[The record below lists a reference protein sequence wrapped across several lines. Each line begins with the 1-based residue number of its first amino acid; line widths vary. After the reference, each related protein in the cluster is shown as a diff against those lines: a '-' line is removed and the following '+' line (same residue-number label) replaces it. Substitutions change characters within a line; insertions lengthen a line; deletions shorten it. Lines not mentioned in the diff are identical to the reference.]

1 MPAIR
6 AVFSLFFVP
15 SLYRLSFVVLH
26 TEINARNTIAGS
38 FNISKVPKNTQCN
51 SAYKSII
58 RYYNELLKLILLTVI
73 ELD

>member
-1 MPAIR
+1 MLGFL
-6 AVFSLFFVP
+6 FSL
-15 SLYRLSFVVLH
+15 RLTRFERATS
-26 TEINARNTIAGS
+26 TSAGS
-38 FNISKVPKNTQCN
+38 LNISKVPKNTQCN